1 MIESQYIDA
10 YLDATADPDTRW
22 TPWTFLK
29 YTVHG
34 SAWSNWSRGYYDA
47 LMRAISRRM
56 TAGTVT
62 GVRSKGGGVAYVRA
76 DVAKAEAPCSTPC

>member
-22 TPWTFLK
+22 TPNTFLS
-29 YTVHG
+29 YTLHG
-34 SAWSNWSRGYYDA
+34 KAKDYSGHYYRA
-47 LMRAISRRM
+47 LMRAIDRRV

-62 GVRSKGGGVAYVRA
+62 MVRSKGGSQAYMRA
-76 DVAKAEAPCSTPC
+76 ADASTEDTLWSMS

>member
-10 YLDATADPDTRW
+10 YLDTTADPDTRW

-34 SAWSNWSRGYYDA
+34 SAWSQWSHGYYDA
-47 LMRAISRRM
+47 LMRAISRRV
-56 TAGTVT
+56 TAGTVV
-62 GVRSKGGGVAYVRA
+62 GVRSKGGALAYMRA
-76 DVAKAEAPCSTPC
+76 ADASTEDTLWSMA